1 MEAILVWEN
10 VLGLPPHLWT
20 EDVFRAIGNKL
31 GEFLEAYVSFKTPRI
46 RKITR
51 VLVNLD
57 SREGIFIDINLNH
70 SGVNFFMLLIIK
82 SYPFA
87 AINAIRWSMWSTTVC
102 WVIRQKR
109 VRVAF
114 LWTTLSQ
121 MSHWGV

>member
-1 MEAILVWEN
+1 MR
-10 VLGLPPHLWT
+10 H
-20 EDVFRAIGNKL
+20 
-31 GEFLEAYVSFKTPRI
+31 VSFKTSRI

-70 SGVNFFMLLIIK
+70 SGVNYFFILLIINN
-82 SYPFA
+82 YPFA
-87 AINAIRWSMWSTTVC
+87 TINAIRWSMWSTAVC

-121 MSHWGV
+121 MSHLGV